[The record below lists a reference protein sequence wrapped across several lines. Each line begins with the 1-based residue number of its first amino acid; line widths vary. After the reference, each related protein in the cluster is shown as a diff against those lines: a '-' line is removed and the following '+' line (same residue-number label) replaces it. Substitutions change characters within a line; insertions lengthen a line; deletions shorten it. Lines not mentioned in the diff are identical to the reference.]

1 MPSEPTIDI
10 DAMLR
15 PISADQP
22 AGGYLRE
29 TDYDRLQNLKDL
41 RAQSV
46 TSERKAREIAMYSD
60 EELSEIHEQDRYVEP
75 PKWRDV
81 RDECV
86 TILTD
91 HSKDMWVAA
100 WLIEAN
106 TRLSGFAGLRDGFE
120 LIASIAEKFW
130 DGINPPA
137 DEDEGYLGTVSQLTS
152 LNGAE
157 TDGVL
162 ILPIFESPLVPGSS
176 ELTYSAYR
184 QATEGTLSDVGEGDF
199 LATARTMDVAL
210 LEAHSEDIQAAI
222 DSFELMNQ
230 TLEKCCGEVDGV
242 PVAPPSTQI
251 LKAMRDCQSV
261 FTLITRDILTAE
273 SEDQGADDAE
283 ASASASGGVTTG
295 TDRMQSQVTS
305 REDAFR
311 LLLRASEFFRKTEPH
326 SPVSYMLQQAVRF
339 GRMDLPDLLKEL
351 ITDEDVLT
359 RFAERTGIKIE
370 RQEEDENDN

>member
-10 DAMLR
+10 DALLR

-22 AGGYLRE
+22 AGSYLKE
-29 TDYDRLQNLKDL
+29 TDYDRLQHLKDL
-41 RAQSV
+41 RNQSV

-81 RDECV
+81 RDACLA
-86 TILTD
+86 ILTEQ
-91 HSKDMWVAA
+91 SKDMWVAA

-106 TRLSGFAGLRDGFE
+106 TRLSGFAGLRDGFQ
-120 LIASIAEKFW
+120 LVAALADKFW

-162 ILPIFESPLVPGSS
+162 ILPIFESPLLPGHP

-184 QATEGTLSDVGEGDF
+184 QATEGTLSDVGEADF
-199 LATARTMDVAL
+199 LVAARAIDTERL
-210 LEAHSEDIQAAI
+210 QAHGEDIQAAI

-230 TLEKCCGEVDGV
+230 TLEKYCGEVDGV

-261 FTLITRDILTAE
+261 FTLITRDILSSE
-273 SEDQGADDAE
+273 SEQELAVDGD
-283 ASASASGGVTTG
+283 SSASGDVTTTG
-295 TDRMQSQVTS
+295 DRMQSQVTN

-339 GRMDLPDLLKEL
+339 GRMDLPDLLQEL
-351 ITDEDVLT
+351 INDEDVLT

-370 RQEEDENDN
+370 REDESEGE